1 MMNQISQTIASDK
14 SFDTYVRFLA
24 IKRHFTTDSYD
35 YFKYNGKVRANNKTF
50 MARNDAYSFAKLGK
64 REDNQGLIL
73 ANVLVKPDIWVRDLL
88 DEEAEE
94 RYILWKKKIEALGY
108 NFKSDLGKL
117 YENYQENFISYDG
130 QHPYIM
136 TKYLQ
141 KQISLE
147 TLTILAHSA
156 NIFSY
161 WDKKVVD
168 KIVAY
173 DIIRLVRKYK
183 PFLTYD
189 EKRFKDIVREFF
201 F

>member
-1 MMNQISQTIASDK
+1 MNQISQTIASDK

-64 REDNQGLIL
+64 REDSQGLIL

-161 WDKKVVD
+161 WDEKVVD

>member
-1 MMNQISQTIASDK
+1 MNQISQTIASDK
-14 SFDTYVRFLA
+14 SFDKYVRFLA

>member
-1 MMNQISQTIASDK
+1 MNQISQTIASDK

>member
-1 MMNQISQTIASDK
+1 MNQISQTIASDK

-24 IKRHFTTDSYD
+24 IKRHFTTDNYD

-64 REDNQGLIL
+64 REDSQGLIL

>member
-1 MMNQISQTIASDK
+1 MNQISQTIASDK

-64 REDNQGLIL
+64 REDSQGLIL

-183 PFLTYD
+183 PFLAYD

>member
-1 MMNQISQTIASDK
+1 MNQISQTIASDK
-14 SFDTYVRFLA
+14 SFDAYVRFLA
-24 IKRHFTTDSYD
+24 IKRHFTTDNYD
-35 YFKYNGKVRANNKTF
+35 YFKYNGKVRANINTF
-50 MARNDAYSFAKLGK
+50 QSRNDAYSFAKLGK

-94 RYILWKKKIEALGY
+94 RYIVWKKKIEALGY

-117 YENYQENFISYDG
+117 YEDYQQNFISYDG

-141 KQISLE
+141 REISLE
-147 TLTILAHSA
+147 TLTIMAHSA

-161 WDKKVVD
+161 WNEKVVD

-173 DIIRLVRKYK
+173 DIIRLIKKYK
-183 PFLTYD
+183 PFLVYD
-189 EKRFKDIVREFF
+189 DRRFKNIVREFF